1 MHRFYLPP
9 EQCQESSLF
18 LTGREAHHAMR
29 VLRLGAGDVVA
40 VFDGAG
46 HEFLCQIGPH
56 DRDKVRLELIE
67 KRELPPLPCQI
78 TLIQAL
84 PKGKLFE
91 AIIQKATELGVFR
104 LVPLISERVVV
115 HLDSKDAES
124 KAAKW
129 QQVAVEALK
138 QCGAPWLPKVEA
150 PVTLEGFLSRKTD
163 TFELP
168 LLGSLQPEAR
178 HPRTYI
184 ESFTAKHGRLP
195 KSAAIWIGPEGDF
208 TPDEIQAIQASG
220 ALPITLGRLVLR
232 TETAAIF
239 CLSFLNYELQAGMN
253 RET

>member
-9 EQCQESSLF
+9 EQCQEPNLF

-29 VLRLGAGDVVA
+29 VLRLRVGDDVA

-46 HEFLCQIGPH
+46 HEFHCKIGPH
-56 DRDKVRLELIE
+56 DRDKVRLEPIE
-67 KRELPPLPCQI
+67 KRDLPPLPCQI

-91 AIIQKATELGVFR
+91 AIIQKATELGAFR
-104 LVPLISERVVV
+104 LVPLLSERVVV
-115 HLDSKDAES
+115 HLDSKESES

-138 QCGAPWLPKVEA
+138 QCGAAWLPKVET
-150 PVTLEGFLSRKTD
+150 PVTLEAFLSNNTEA
-163 TFELP
+163 FELP
-168 LLGSLQPEAR
+168 LIGSLQPEAR

-208 TPDEIQAIQASG
+208 THDEIRTIQASG
-220 ALPITLGRLVLR
+220 AQPITLGRLVLR
-232 TETAAIF
+232 TETAAVY
-239 CLSFLNYELQAGMN
+239 CLSFLHYELQAGMKS
-253 RET
+253 EA